1 MLLPVPPTY
10 PLAIPRGRRPPKE
23 DLRAVRVA
31 GVDYFVMWDRLGIGG
46 SFFLPTVA
54 TVAQVRADLQPIA
67 SKLKIQLVVRTRC
80 EFGRYG
86 VRVWRVY

>member
-10 PLAIPRGRRPPKE
+10 PLAVPRRPRAPKE

-31 GVDYFVMWDRLGIGG
+31 GVDYFVMWDRLGLGG

-54 TVAQVRADLQPIA
+54 TPAQVRADLQPIVA
-67 SKLKIQLVVRTRC
+67 KLKMQIAVRTRC

-86 VRVWRVY
+86 VRVWRVG